1 MDIIY
6 DELSK
11 GYPFIYSGHSKESG
25 GHAFVAD
32 GVDAEGLLHI
42 NWGWSGHSD
51 GYYDFRLLNPDGEG
65 GFDDSQQIVT
75 GIRPETLKGDI
86 YGSYLYTPEPFK
98 LSYDNEK
105 RTVTIH
111 EYGIFNYCGKRI
123 LGDVGI
129 LFENLTTP
137 ENTDTLTFLREGE
150 VLEMAYGWGEN
161 EVVLEWEFAPGNYR
175 VYLASKDVHETEW
188 QMGRVPGLGTFY
200 YEMTVGE
207 DKNVIIGAEPVSTGI
222 ESILFNASTNNH
234 YQLGDNIYDLNGR
247 MIGNSDIK
255 HQKGLFIVNG
265 KKVLK

>member
-1 MDIIY
+1 
-6 DELSK
+6 
-11 GYPFIYSGHSKESG
+11 
-25 GHAFVAD
+25 
-32 GVDAEGLLHI
+32 
-42 NWGWSGHSD
+42 
-51 GYYDFRLLNPDGEG
+51 
-65 GFDDSQQIVT
+65 
-75 GIRPETLKGDI
+75 
-86 YGSYLYTPEPFK
+86 
-98 LSYDNEK
+98 
-105 RTVTIH
+105 
-111 EYGIFNYCGKRI
+111 
-123 LGDVGI
+123 
-129 LFENLTTP
+129 
-137 ENTDTLTFLREGE
+137 
-150 VLEMAYGWGEN
+150 MAYGWGEN